1 MASIEELKGIARGG
15 TGFASPNQYYL
26 EMPAIPGSSLDARE
40 RNVLCR
46 TTRLPGRQI
55 LTASRDVG
63 IMKQQ
68 VGIGYANEDITLSF
82 HVLNDYKT
90 RDYFDKWQNLIIDQN
105 SQQIRYANEYKKTV
119 KIYQLNK
126 GKAFDIG
133 LDKTFSVFGLKI
145 NLDFDLRTSDKIIYG
160 VELENAFPITVNG
173 IDLADGSTDQTV
185 EVSVSLSYKNW
196 KRIK

>member
-1 MASIEELKGIARGG
+1 MASINELKGVVNGG
-15 TGFASPNQYYL
+15 KGFASPSQYMV
-26 EMPAIPGSSLDARE
+26 EFPQIPGSNLGARE

-55 LTASRDVG
+55 LTASREVG
-63 IMKQQ
+63 LMKQN
-68 VGIGYANEDITLSF
+68 VAVGYAKDDITMSF

-90 RDYFDKWQNLIIDQN
+90 KDYFDKWQELIVDQRT
-105 SQQIRYANEYKKTV
+105 QQIRYANEYKKTV
-119 KIYQLNK
+119 KIYQLQK

-133 LDKTFSVFGLKI
+133 GASFSVFGIGI
-145 NLDFDLRTSDKIIYG
+145 NLDFDVRTSANVIYG
-160 VELENAFPITVNG
+160 VELEGAFPITVNG
-173 IDLADGSTDQTV
+173 IDLADGSTDQTI

>member
-1 MASIEELKGIARGG
+1 MASIEELKGMVNAGK
-15 TGFASPNQYYL
+15 GFALPNQYMV
-26 EMPAIPGSSLDARE
+26 EFPQIPGSNLSARE

-55 LTASRDVG
+55 LTASREVG
-63 IMKQQ
+63 LMKQG
-68 VGIGYANEDITLSF
+68 VATGYATTDVTMSF

-90 RDYFDKWQNLIIDQN
+90 RDYFDKWQNLIVDQN

-119 KIYQLNK
+119 KVYQLEK
-126 GKAFDIG
+126 GRAYDVGG
-133 LDKTFSVFGLKI
+133 LNFNVFGIGI

-160 VELENAFPITVNG
+160 VELESAFPVTVNG
-173 IDLADGSTDQTV
+173 IDLADGSTDQTI